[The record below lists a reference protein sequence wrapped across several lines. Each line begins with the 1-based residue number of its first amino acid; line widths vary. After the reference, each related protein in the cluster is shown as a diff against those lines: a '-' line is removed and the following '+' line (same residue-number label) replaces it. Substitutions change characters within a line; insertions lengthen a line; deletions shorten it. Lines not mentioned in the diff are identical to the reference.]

1 LASTSPR
8 RRELLSQIGVR
19 FEAIPSGASEEVDPS
34 LTAEQTVLVL
44 AERKAAA
51 LGARYRDALVVGGDT
66 VISLD
71 GSVIGKPPTAEAAA
85 LMLRRM
91 SGRAHQVVSGVALLW
106 EEQGVKD
113 VFSVTTDVVFGQ
125 LSDQMIARYVA
136 TGEPLDKAG
145 GYAIQGA
152 GALLVES
159 VRGSYYNV
167 VGLPLFELSQAL
179 QRHLGD
185 DVILSNA

>member
-1 LASTSPR
+1 MVINEPRGPRIILASTSPR

-91 SGRAHQVVSGVALLW
+91 SGRAHQVVSGVALL
-106 EEQGVKD
+106 
-113 VFSVTTDVVFGQ
+113 
-125 LSDQMIARYVA
+125 
-136 TGEPLDKAG
+136 
-145 GYAIQGA
+145 
-152 GALLVES
+152 
-159 VRGSYYNV
+159 
-167 VGLPLFELSQAL
+167 
-179 QRHLGD
+179 
-185 DVILSNA
+185 